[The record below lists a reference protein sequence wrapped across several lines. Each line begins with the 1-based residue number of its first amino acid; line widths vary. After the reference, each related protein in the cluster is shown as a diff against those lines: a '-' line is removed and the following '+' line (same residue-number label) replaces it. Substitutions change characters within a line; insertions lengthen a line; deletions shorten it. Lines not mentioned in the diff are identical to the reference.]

1 MTSWIEVD
9 LNAIAHNLRVVKRGL
24 DAEIKIIGVVKAN
37 AYGHGLVET
46 ARAVWTAG
54 ADILATADLDEAVAL
69 RVGKIR
75 SPIIILG
82 YVDPNDFRRL
92 LDFDLTTTIFDF
104 ETAVKLAR
112 EATKLNKWARV
123 DIKVDTGMNRYG
135 FPAHEVLEQYR
146 KILALEHLKI
156 EGLHSHFAD
165 ASDKKFS
172 AYQLLELQNLLF
184 SFQQNHLTAPMVHL
198 AATEGMFRY
207 PEAHFDA
214 VRVGLALYGYYGF
227 ETQEDELQ
235 PVLEL
240 KTRIAHL
247 KTVGKGEAIGY
258 KRTFVAGKAMKIAVI
273 PFGYFDGYPRSYS
286 NKGFVL
292 IGGRRCRVVGRIC
305 MNAFMADVSGVSC
318 RVGDEVV
325 LIGRQGHDKV
335 YADELARFDD
345 SIPHEL
351 LSRLSMSLPREYRF
365 K

>member
-9 LNAIAHNLRVVKRGL
+9 LNAIAHNLRVVKRAI
-24 DAEIKIIGVVKAN
+24 DPETKIIGVVKGN

-54 ADILATADLDEAVAL
+54 ADILATASLDEAIAL

-82 YVDPNDFRRL
+82 YIDPSDFRKL
-92 LDFDLTTTIFDF
+92 LDFDLTATIFDF
-104 ETAVKLAR
+104 EMAVKLAR
-112 EATKLNKWARV
+112 EAAKLNKWARV

-135 FPAHEVLEQYR
+135 FPAHEALEQYR

-172 AYQLLELQNLLF
+172 AHQVLELQNLLF

-214 VRVGLALYGYYGF
+214 VRIGLALYGYYGF
-227 ETQEDELQ
+227 ASNMNDLQ

-247 KTVGKGEAIGY
+247 KTVEKGETIGY
-258 KRTFVAGKAMKIAVI
+258 RRTFVAQKAMKIAVV

-292 IGGRRCRVVGRIC
+292 IDGRRCKVVGRVC
-305 MNAFMADVSGVSC
+305 MNAFMVDVSGIRC
-318 RVGDEVV
+318 RVDDEVV
-325 LIGRQGHDKV
+325 LIGCQEHDKV
-335 YADELARFDD
+335 YADELARLDD

-351 LSRLSMSLPREYRF
+351 LSRLSPSLHREYRF
-365 K
+365 R